1 MGAILYNAQPGTS
14 DAALYTASSNQEID
28 KIVAVNAT
36 GGAVTLTL
44 SVHRSASGVV
54 ETLCSAL
61 SIASETAVSLVEDR
75 LLALEEILLESGDS
89 LHGLAGSGSSIT
101 VIAF

>member
-14 DAALYTASSNQEID
+14 DAALYTASSETPID
-28 KIVAVNAT
+28 KLVAVNAT

-44 SVHRSASGVV
+44 SVHRAISGVA
-54 ETLCSAL
+54 ESLCSAL
-61 SIASETAVSLVEDR
+61 SIPTETALSLVEDR
-75 LLALEEILLESGDS
+75 LLALEEILLLPGDS